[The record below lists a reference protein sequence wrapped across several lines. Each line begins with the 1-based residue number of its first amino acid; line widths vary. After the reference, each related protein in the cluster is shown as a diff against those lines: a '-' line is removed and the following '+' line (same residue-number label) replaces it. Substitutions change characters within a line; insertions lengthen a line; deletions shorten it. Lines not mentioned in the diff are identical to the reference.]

1 MAKIRPE
8 QVVAA
13 ALELLD
19 ELGLDALTT
28 RKLAQKLGVE
38 SATLYWHFRD
48 KAVLLG
54 QMASTVLVEH
64 HTLAVPDSTEPW
76 TSWFADN
83 ARSFR
88 AALLSHRDGAR
99 LHAGSTPGQTE
110 MERLLPKIAYLE
122 QVGFSQEEAAMALL
136 SAGEYTLGCVLESQT
151 RQAAGNDQPAKKAE
165 ADSEASP
172 KANANGQDQAATAS
186 LPALDPETSFEFG
199 LMLMVEGLKQRLLTP
214 KTGDKKPKTAST
226 TKKKT

>member
-54 QMASTVLVEH
+54 QMASTVLIEH
-64 HTLAVPDSTEPW
+64 HTLAVPDSTEQW
-76 TSWFADN
+76 ASWFADN

-110 MERLLPKIAYLE
+110 IERLLPKIAYLE
-122 QVGFSQEEAAMALL
+122 QVGFSQKEAAMALL

-151 RQAAGNDQPAKKAE
+151 RQAASSGQPAKKTGA
-165 ADSEASP
+165 EASP
-172 KANANGQDQAATAS
+172 EPGTNGQGQAVAAS
-186 LPALDPETSFEFG
+186 LPALDPEASFEFG

-214 KTGDKKPKTAST
+214 KTGDKTPKTVST